1 MTIFVIFRTA
11 FRTRCIIRSR
21 MRIVF
26 LLAAV
31 GICGA
36 AYAPPVVCGPIL
48 RSSRAPSGSMYSDG
62 RDPASPH
69 NTQQLAATAK
79 LQNLLRK
86 GAQGDECVLPC
97 DEVQCDKK
105 GLIILLRHGESKWNA
120 EDRFTGWH
128 DVPLSAQG
136 EDQAVEAAQALQA
149 AGLDRC
155 IDVVYASA
163 LKRTIKTA
171 WLVLETLDDYTVPIE
186 QAWQLNERMYGLL
199 TGLNKKATRDY
210 LGDELFEELRRDPP
224 PLDRGSCYDPASAIA
239 VRRTTIVEATSG
251 NTGIGLAMVAAA
263 KGYKMIV
270 VMPQVPSM
278 FERYILVRKF
288 GGQVHLTSVM
298 KDDFRKT
305 IDNMIQYSKD
315 LCEKNQNYW
324 SPTQFE
330 TDDNPLAHLTTTG
343 PEIWEQTGESID
355 CFVAGAG
362 TGGTLN
368 GVGQFLKEKN
378 PSCRVVCVEPTE
390 ARVLVGN
397 PSAMHGV
404 VGIGANIKLPLIE
417 KLAPGQAWK
426 EGPRGCIDE
435 FLHASTPEAV
445 MWANR
450 VSAEEGLLVGPSSGA
465 AIKVGIDIA
474 KRPEMKG
481 KTIVILQASSAIR
494 YVSHPM
500 WEPQRL
506 EGAAALPVPP
516 DLETEIPIVRW
527 RSESYMPPP
536 KSS

>member
-239 VRRTTIVEATSG
+239 VRRTTPPD
-251 NTGIGLAMVAAA
+251 L
-263 KGYKMIV
+263 
-270 VMPQVPSM
+270 VPRAES
-278 FERYILVRKF
+278 FED
-288 GGQVHLTSVM
+288 T
-298 KDDFRKT
+298 
-305 IDNMIQYSKD
+305 
-315 LCEKNQNYW
+315 
-324 SPTQFE
+324 
-330 TDDNPLAHLTTTG
+330 A
-343 PEIWEQTGESID
+343 
-355 CFVAGAG
+355 
-362 TGGTLN
+362 
-368 GVGQFLKEKN
+368 
-378 PSCRVVCVEPTE
+378 
-390 ARVLVGN
+390 ARVLPYFREAIEPRARRGETVLLVSSKNLLRSLIYGVTDWPLDKMVSIDIPNGLPIVYRPEDGSLHVLAKDGKMQYWGRAGGECPFSTESTGN
-397 PSAMHGV
+397 A
-404 VGIGANIKLPLIE
+404 
-417 KLAPGQAWK
+417 Q
-426 EGPRGCIDE
+426 
-435 FLHASTPEAV
+435 
-445 MWANR
+445 
-450 VSAEEGLLVGPSSGA
+450 AEEHAEQDV
-465 AIKVGIDIA
+465 
-474 KRPEMKG
+474 
-481 KTIVILQASSAIR
+481 
-494 YVSHPM
+494 
-500 WEPQRL
+500 
-506 EGAAALPVPP
+506 
-516 DLETEIPIVRW
+516 
-527 RSESYMPPP
+527 
-536 KSS
+536 

>member
-1 MTIFVIFRTA
+1 MIYLDDNIIMNMPIGRFASLFRRGLATPSYA
-11 FRTRCIIRSR
+11 NSVTELIGKTPMVRLRRVVQDVSPSTKVLLKLEMQNPGGSVKD
-21 MRIVF
+21 RIA
-26 LLAAV
+26 L
-31 GICGA
+31 
-36 AYAPPVVCGPIL
+36 
-48 RSSRAPSGSMYSDG
+48 SM
-62 RDPASPH
+62 
-69 NTQQLAATAK
+69 
-79 LQNLLRK
+79 
-86 GAQGDECVLPC
+86 
-97 DEVQCDKK
+97 
-105 GLIILLRHGESKWNA
+105 I
-120 EDRFTGWH
+120 
-128 DVPLSAQG
+128 
-136 EDQAVEAAQALQA
+136 EAAE
-149 AGLDRC
+149 
-155 IDVVYASA
+155 
-163 LKRTIKTA
+163 KRGEISP
-171 WLVLETLDDYTVPIE
+171 D
-186 QAWQLNERMYGLL
+186 
-199 TGLNKKATRDY
+199 
-210 LGDELFEELRRDPP
+210 
-224 PLDRGSCYDPASAIA
+224 
-239 VRRTTIVEATSG
+239 RTTIVEATSG